1 MKFNLLTYNT
11 TKTFEFILKRVTRA
25 ITDFLIFSNEKKL
38 NPRQHNSIPAFSIA
52 TYACFQW
59 KKKDHKKIQINK
71 RTEVL
76 NIPHLISLYESECSY
91 GGKDANG
98 NSCHRLHPF
107 IYPKLEIMRNEA
119 RDTFSQAYEKI
130 SGVLVIKIYL

>member
-91 GGKDANG
+91 GGKDATG
-98 NSCHRLHPF
+98 KICRRLHRL
-107 IYPKLEIMRNEA
+107 MRPTVGIIPNESPTYLVLSM
-119 RDTFSQAYEKI
+119 DKI
-130 SGVLVIKIYL
+130 SGVPV